1 MTKTCWI
8 ISFGLAVIAGSLHAD
23 DQLADVRKALA
34 DGLPDVALYRLASL
48 PGSTSDLDA
57 LLLKARA
64 LNALGR
70 YDEAVQTLQGQQ
82 NLSDEA
88 KLVLARAQGK
98 TGRLD
103 EALALYRG
111 LSSNPQYAVEV
122 FLSQAAILEKLGQPD
137 KAAQLLDDLAKNGP
151 LAPELALKLAEIR
164 LGEGNAAAAHTL
176 LDGISGL
183 NGDQLAAQQYLL
195 AKVNLAE
202 GKTAEAEKLL
212 SEIKSPSSQIAAD
225 VVTLRGDALVRQQD
239 LSEAERVLE
248 DFLEKNPNSPALDGP
263 FLLLDRVY
271 AAQGAAS
278 GAELKRWAGD
288 TAAPGR
294 AQLALFF
301 LAKSEARNSK
311 IQRSRELLTQFL
323 QTAPAGSQLAN
334 EARIALAQ
342 SYQAEGLYPQALD
355 ALQGTPETGRT
366 GFMRGVI
373 LAANGDC
380 RDASICFQQA
390 AGDPS
395 LRQSALVNSCIA
407 ATLAGIPR
415 SENKAWQELSSL
427 PDAQAI
433 LQQVE
438 LKEGLLLAAQK
449 RPEAGPI
456 LERLA
461 AGDSAEAQR
470 ARLALAEWQYAQL
483 NVKQARETLK
493 PLLVSNSPEREQSEY
508 LAIFLEDTG
517 DSSSEQE
524 SLRLAEAFLK
534 AYPSSK
540 YEPDVRMKI
549 GELYF
554 RRGDYLGAIAQF
566 DTVAEEFPASPLVDK
581 AIFLKAQAMA
591 RSMDPRLM
599 EDAIDTYEKVASG
612 GGALALRAR
621 LAQAVLYDAL
631 QRPKESL
638 GILDKILASKPSA
651 DLRGRVLVEKG
662 DIQFAQGATTPDQ
675 YKQAIATWDQ
685 VAADPTAPRQWSNQ
699 ALAKMGAAYEK
710 LGDNQAALNCYY
722 RVFSQDQKGE
732 PEYFW
737 YYKAGFDAGRLL
749 ESQKLW
755 KEAIAVYEKIAAL
768 EGPRAEEARNRVN
781 KLRLENFLWEN

>member
-1 MTKTCWI
+1 MTKTRWI
-8 ISFGLAVIAGSLHAD
+8 FSLCLAGLVGGLHAD
-23 DQLADVRKALA
+23 DQLADVRAALA
-34 DGLPDVALYRLASL
+34 DGLPDVALYRLGTLNTPAMG
-48 PGSTSDLDA
+48 PDA

-70 YDEAVQTLQGQQ
+70 YEEAVQVLQGQPQ
-82 NLSDEA
+82 LTDEA
-88 KLVLARAQGK
+88 LSVLARAQAK
-98 TGRLD
+98 TGRTD
-103 EALALYRG
+103 EALSIYQKLAA
-111 LSSNPQYAVEV
+111 NPQYATESY
-122 FLSQAAILEKLGQPD
+122 LSQTVLLERLNKAD
-137 KAAQLLDDLAKNGP
+137 KAAQLLDDVAKKGP
-151 LAPELALKLAEIR
+151 LPAELSLKLAEIR
-164 LGEGNAAAAHTL
+164 LGEGNPAAALDL
-176 LDGISGL
+176 LGGISGL
-183 NGDQLAAQQYLL
+183 TGDSLAAQQYLQ
-195 AKVNLAE
+195 AKVNLAL
-202 GKTAEAEKLL
+202 GKTADAEKVL
-212 SEIKSPSSQIAAD
+212 SAIKSPSQQIAAD
-225 VVTLRGDALVRQQD
+225 VVTLRGDALLQQKD
-239 LSEAERVLE
+239 YSEAERVLE
-248 DFLEKNPNSPALDGP
+248 DFIEKNPNSAALDGP

-278 GAELKRWAGD
+278 GAELKRWAADGN
-288 TAAPGR
+288 APGR

-311 IQRSRELLTQFL
+311 IQRSRELFTQFL
-323 QTAPAGSQLAN
+323 QAAPAGSQLAD

-342 SYQAEGLYPQALD
+342 SYQAEGLYPQALA
-355 ALQGTPETGRT
+355 ALQDTPETGRT

-373 LAANGDC
+373 LAANGDY

-390 AGDPS
+390 SGDPA
-395 LRQSALVNSCIA
+395 LRQSALVNACIS

-415 SENKAWQELSSL
+415 SENKAWQELSSQ
-427 PDAQAI
+427 PDAQAV
-433 LQQVE
+433 LRQVE
-438 LKEGLLLAAQK
+438 LSEGLLLAAQK
-449 RPEAGPI
+449 RSEAGPI

-461 AGDSAEAQR
+461 TGDSPEAAR
-470 ARLALAEWQYAQL
+470 ARLALAEWQYSQL

-493 PLLVSNSPEREQSEY
+493 PLLTSNSPEREQSEY

-517 DSSSEQE
+517 DASSEQE

-534 AYPSSK
+534 AYPSSQ

-566 DTVAEEFPASPLVDK
+566 DTVSEEFPASPLADK
-581 AIFLKAQAMA
+581 AVFLKAQAMA

-599 EDAIDTYEKVASG
+599 EEAIDAYEKVASG
-612 GGALALRAR
+612 SGALALRAR

-631 QRPKESL
+631 RRPKEAL
-638 GILDKILASKPSA
+638 GILDKILASKPSD
-651 DLRGRVLVEKG
+651 DLRSRVLVEKG
-662 DIQFAQGATTPDQ
+662 DIQFAQGTAAPDQ
-675 YKQAIATWDQ
+675 YKQAIATWNQ
-685 VAADPTAPRQWSNQ
+685 VAADPAAPRQWSNQ

-710 LGDNQAALNCYY
+710 LGDTQAALNCYY

-768 EGPRAEEARNRVN
+768 EGPRAEEARTRVN

>member
-1 MTKTCWI
+1 MTKACWI
-8 ISFGLAVIAGSLHAD
+8 LSLFVSALLGGLRAD

-34 DGLPDVALYRLASL
+34 DGLPDVALYRLGASSVAA
-48 PGSTSDLDA
+48 PSPEA
-57 LLLKARA
+57 LLLRARA

-70 YDEAVQTLQGQQ
+70 YDEAVQTLQGEQ
-82 NLSDEA
+82 NLTDEA
-88 KLVLARAQGK
+88 TLVLARAQGK

-103 EALALYRG
+103 EALALYQK
-111 LSSNPQYAVEV
+111 LSADPQFATEAN
-122 FLSQAAILEKLGQPD
+122 LSQAAILEKLNQPA
-137 KAAQLLDDLAKNGP
+137 KAAQLLDNLAKNGP

-164 LGEGNAAAAHTL
+164 LGDGNPQAAADL
-176 LDGISGL
+176 LNSSTGL
-183 NGDQLAAQQYLL
+183 AGDQLAAQQYLL
-195 AKVNLAE
+195 AKVNLAQ

-212 SEIKSPSSQIAAD
+212 SAIKSPSSQIAAD
-225 VVTLRGDALVRQQD
+225 VVTLRADALVRQKD

-248 DFLEKNPNSPALDGP
+248 DFIEKSPNSAVLDGP

-271 AAQGAAS
+271 ASQGAAS
-278 GAELKRWAGD
+278 GAELKRWAAD
-288 TAAPGR
+288 TTAPLR

-311 IQRSRELLTQFL
+311 IQRSRELFSQFL
-323 QTAPAGSQLAN
+323 QSAPPGSQLAN
-334 EARIALAQ
+334 EASIALAQ
-342 SYQAEGLYPQALD
+342 SYQAEGLYPQAMA

-373 LAANGDC
+373 LAADGDY
-380 RDASICFQQA
+380 RNAAICFQQA
-390 AGDPS
+390 SGDPS
-395 LRQSALVNSCIA
+395 LKQSALINACIS

-415 SENKAWQELSSL
+415 SENKAWQELASL

-433 LQQVE
+433 LRGVE
-438 LKEGLLLAAQK
+438 LNEGLLLAAQK
-449 RPEAGPI
+449 RPEAGPL

-461 AGDSAEAQR
+461 VGDSSEAQR

-517 DSSSEQE
+517 DASSEQE

-534 AYPSSK
+534 AYPSSQ

-566 DTVAEEFPASPLVDK
+566 DTVAEEFPASPLADK
-581 AIFLKAQAMA
+581 AVFLEAQAMA

-599 EDAIDTYEKVASG
+599 EEAIDTYEKVASG
-612 GGALALRAR
+612 SGALALRAR

-631 QRPKESL
+631 QRPKEAL

-651 DLRGRVLVEKG
+651 DLRSRVLVEKG
-662 DIQFAQGATTPDQ
+662 DIQFAQGATAPDQ

-685 VAADPTAPRQWSNQ
+685 VAADPSAPRQWSNQ